1 MMDGLQMFYLVLL
14 LVIVGVTGYYWGKDS
29 S

>member
-1 MMDGLQMFYLVLL
+1 MMDTWQMFCLVLL
-14 LVIVGVTGYYWGKDS
+14 LAIVGVTGYYWGKDS

>member
-1 MMDGLQMFYLVLL
+1 MMDGLQMFSLVLL
-14 LVIVGVTGYYWGKDS
+14 LVIVGVTGYYVGKDS